1 MIYDYSYMNV
11 MNLISISRLNSP
23 KKRTTTTTPTPI
35 STTTTPEIIDDEDP
49 TTNGTYLPSDGRDGC
64 GRPLS
69 SGFIVGGEIAKTGEL
84 PFMALL
90 GYDTNK
96 FYKDGRKKYEYLCG
110 GVLINRYVVIHNDN
124 SKVFGHVEGSY

>member
-1 MIYDYSYMNV
+1 MISNWKV
-11 MNLISISRLNSP
+11 INLISIYRLDSP
-23 KKRTTTTTPTPI
+23 KKRRTTTTTPIPAPI
-35 STTTTPEIIDDEDP
+35 STSTTLPEIIDVEDP

-64 GRPLS
+64 GKPLS
-69 SGFIVGGEIAKTGEL
+69 SGFIVGGDIAKTGEL

-110 GVLINRYVVIHNDN
+110 GVLINRYVHICTLMLI
-124 SKVFGHVEGSY
+124 SLFTLKGL